1 MDAATAY
8 RKAGMPLSHGEA
20 IQQVANEQDRI
31 IVSRCAQ
38 EIGVQ
43 LLEENY
49 SSKGFGIKAKS
60 CDWGPFAGFAMGHFQ
75 FSKFETGEE
84 RYRKQIKFFKDS
96 GHTGF
101 HNKNVHQ
108 EMAKADTLR
117 LTTARLQ
124 FLAGMHKIQLPGG
137 IADGM
142 PLTAEGPFGPVVFWL
157 QKMPGSSD
165 ACWGLQY
172 VLKLPQE
179 LQALA
184 TRNQG
189 TTGVDSVA
197 DWGKRILVNGMTN
210 TLPEDRNL
218 ADPAKCCVAGDYDL
232 WGVFPKKGSS
242 MEKHGMERQA
252 RLFAGV
258 NPNASGGIKDRVAA
272 LRNDTL
278 SRAPERTFVKNVGG
292 NLETFKYQEDP
303 EFGNVSPLL
312 FHTMHAVNKAIQARG
327 YRGGRMVH
335 HNDDMGNP
343 FREDV
348 EKQVIA
354 FIPKDRAYFVDNAE
368 YYSFIRPYKEEY
380 AVYDNPAIWGKR

>member
-1 MDAATAY
+1 MDVATAY
-8 RKAGMPLSHGEA
+8 RKAGMPLSHGQA
-20 IQQVANEQDRI
+20 IQQVANEHDRI

-108 EMAKADTLR
+108 EMARADTLR
-117 LTTARLQ
+117 LTTKRLE
-124 FLAGMHKIQLPGG
+124 FLASVRKVQLPGG

-142 PLTAEGPFGPVVFWL
+142 LLTAECPFGPVAFWL

-172 VLKLPQE
+172 VLNLPQE

-184 TRNQG
+184 VKNQG
-189 TTGVDSVA
+189 TTGVDPVA

-218 ADPAKCCVAGDYDL
+218 SDPAKCCVAGDYDL

-312 FHTMHAVNKAIQARG
+312 FHTMHAVNKAIQATG

-354 FIPKDRAYFVDNAE
+354 FIPKDKAYFIDNAE
-368 YYSFIRPYKEEY
+368 YYSFIKPYKEQY